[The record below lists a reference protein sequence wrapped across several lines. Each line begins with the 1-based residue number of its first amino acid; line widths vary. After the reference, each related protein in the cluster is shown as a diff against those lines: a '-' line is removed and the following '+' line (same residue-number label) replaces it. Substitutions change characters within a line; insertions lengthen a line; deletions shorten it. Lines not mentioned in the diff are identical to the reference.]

1 MVGYNGRLLIDMHKK
16 LTGKTLLY
24 MNVIRV
30 FSVLAMWAK
39 LIKITNFK
47 IICQRTEL
55 YEI

>member
-1 MVGYNGRLLIDMHKK
+1 MVGYNGRQLIDMHKK

-24 MNVIRV
+24 MNVIRA

>member
-24 MNVIRV
+24 MNVIRA

-39 LIKITNFK
+39 LIKITNLK

>member
-39 LIKITNFK
+39 LIKITNLK